1 MSLLDNPAWSALT
14 TFQAPRAIGGNDAR
28 RYPPDLAPIAAV
40 GRRDPAALD
49 ELLTL
54 VRPGDSVSLPATLE
68 DLVPLLRPPLAL
80 MFTKRLVQMVCA
92 KRAPE
97 PAGDVGIRRLSE
109 SDSADMLA
117 LATLTQPGPFRP
129 RTHTFGTYVGI
140 RVDGV
145 LAAMGGQRMHLPGHR
160 EVSAICTHPDFRG
173 RGYARA
179 IVARLIAITFDEGLT
194 PFLHVEETNHGAQKL
209 YGELGFVERAR
220 LPLVVLKRELADEV

>member
-1 MSLLDNPAWSALT
+1 MRRVPSRQRRPAVS
-14 TFQAPRAIGGNDAR
+14 
-28 RYPPDLAPIAAV
+28 PDLAPIAAV
-40 GRRDPAALD
+40 GRRDPAASSSS
-49 ELLTL
+49 
-54 VRPGDSVSLPATLE
+54 RRWSSGNSVSLPATLE

-80 MFTKRLVQMVCA
+80 MFAKRPVQMVCA
-92 KRAPE
+92 ERVPE
-97 PAGDVGIRRLSE
+97 PPGDVGIHLLSE

-129 RTHTFGTYVGI
+129 RSYTFGTYVGV

-179 IVARLIAITFDEGLT
+179 IVARLVAITFDEGLT
-194 PFLHVEETNHGAQKL
+194 PFRTCRGSQPRAQKL
-209 YGELGFVERAR
+209 YRDLGCRTRACR
-220 LPLVVLKRELADEV
+220 WWSSSARALLT